1 MSENE
6 KQMGEKLKRYGKL
19 RGKMREKGIKGY
31 YLASK
36 MGMTQKSVSYRM
48 TGKTPWRMDEMYNIL
63 SMLGEP
69 DSKLSEY
76 FPRNGVDVD
85 MPEEQNMGLDK
96 RAFMLRM
103 AELLEAL

>member
-19 RGKMREKGIKGY
+19 RGKMREKGINGY
-31 YLASK
+31 YLARK
-36 MGMTQKSVSYRM
+36 LDMTPQSVSHRM

-76 FPRNGVDVD
+76 FPRNGIDL
-85 MPEEQNMGLDK
+85 PEEYDNKIEEKQ
-96 RAFMLRM
+96 
-103 AELLEAL
+103 ELLDHIVKLISIM

>member
-1 MSENE
+1 MSEND
-6 KQMGEKLKRYGKL
+6 KQMGEKLKMYGKL
-19 RGKMREKGIKGY
+19 RGKMREKGIKGN
-31 YLASK
+31 YLARK
-36 MGMTQKSVSYRM
+36 MGTTPQSVSHRM
-48 TGKTPWRMDEMYNIL
+48 TGKTPWRTDEMYNIL

>member
-1 MSENE
+1 MSEND
-6 KQMGEKLKRYGKL
+6 KQMGENLKRYGKL

-31 YLASK
+31 YLARK
-36 MGMTQKSVSYRM
+36 MDMTPQSVSQRM

>member
-1 MSENE
+1 MIEND
-6 KQMGEKLKRYGKL
+6 KQMGENLKRYGKL

-31 YLASK
+31 YLAWKLGTTPQSI
-36 MGMTQKSVSYRM
+36 SHRM
-48 TGKTPWRMDEMYNIL
+48 TGKAPWRMDEMYNIL

-76 FPRNGVDVD
+76 FPRDGVDVD

>member
-1 MSENE
+1 MSEND
-6 KQMGEKLKRYGKL
+6 KRMGENLRRYVKL
-19 RGKMREKGIKGY
+19 RGKMREKGITGN
-31 YLASK
+31 YLARKLDTTPENISR
-36 MGMTQKSVSYRM
+36 RM
-48 TGKTPWRMDEMYNIL
+48 TGKATWRVDEMYNIL

-76 FPRNGVDVD
+76 FPRDGVDVD
-85 MPEEQNMGLDK
+85 MQEEQNMGLDK

>member
-1 MSENE
+1 MIDND
-6 KQMGEKLKRYGKL
+6 KQMGENLKRYGKL

-31 YLASK
+31 YLARK
-36 MGMTQKSVSYRM
+36 LGMTPQSVSQRM
-48 TGKTPWRMDEMYNIL
+48 TGKTTWRVDEMYSIL

-76 FPRNGVDVD
+76 FPRDGVDVD

>member
-1 MSENE
+1 MSEKE
-6 KQMGEKLKRYGKL
+6 KQMGEKLKMYGKL
-19 RGKMREKGIKGY
+19 RGKMREKGINGN
-31 YLASK
+31 YLARK
-36 MGMTQKSVSYRM
+36 LDTTPQSVSHRM
-48 TGKTPWRMDEMYNIL
+48 TGKAPWRVDEMYNIL

>member
-1 MSENE
+1 MSEND
-6 KQMGEKLKRYGKL
+6 KQKGENFKRYVKL
-19 RGKMREKGIKGY
+19 RGKMREKGINGN
-31 YLASK
+31 YLARK
-36 MGMTQKSVSYRM
+36 MGMTPQSVSYRM
-48 TGKTPWRMDEMYNIL
+48 TGKTSWRMDEMYNIL

>member
-1 MSENE
+1 MSESD
-6 KQMGEKLKRYGKL
+6 KHMGENFKRYVKL
-19 RGKMREKGIKGY
+19 RGKMLEKGINGD
-31 YLASK
+31 YLARK
-36 MGMTQKSVSYRM
+36 LDTTPQSVSHRM
-48 TGKTPWRMDEMYNIL
+48 TGKSPWRMDEMYNIL

-76 FPRNGVDVD
+76 FPRDGVDVD

>member
-1 MSENE
+1 MSEND
-6 KQMGEKLKRYGKL
+6 KQMGENLKRYGKL

-31 YLASK
+31 YLARKLDTTPQNISR
-36 MGMTQKSVSYRM
+36 RM
-48 TGKTPWRMDEMYNIL
+48 TGKAPWRMDEMYNIL

-76 FPRNGVDVD
+76 FPRNGIDL
-85 MPEEQNMGLDK
+85 PEEQNMGLDK

>member
-1 MSENE
+1 MRENDE
-6 KQMGEKLKRYGKL
+6 QMGENFKRYVKL
-19 RGKMREKGIKGY
+19 RGKMREKGINGN
-31 YLASK
+31 YLARK
-36 MGMTQKSVSYRM
+36 MGTTPQNISRRM
-48 TGKTPWRMDEMYNIL
+48 TGKAPWRMDEMYNIL

-76 FPRNGVDVD
+76 FPRDGVDVD
-85 MPEEQNMGLDK
+85 MQEEQNMGLDK

>member
-1 MSENE
+1 MSEND
-6 KQMGEKLKRYGKL
+6 KQMGKNFKRYVKL

-31 YLASK
+31 YLARK
-36 MGMTQKSVSYRM
+36 MGTTPQSISHRM
-48 TGKTPWRMDEMYNIL
+48 TGKAPWRMDEMYNIL

-76 FPRNGVDVD
+76 FPRDGVDVD

>member
-1 MSENE
+1 MSESD
-6 KQMGEKLKRYGKL
+6 KQMGENLKRYGKL

-31 YLASK
+31 YLARK
-36 MGMTQKSVSYRM
+36 MGTTPQSISHRM
-48 TGKTPWRMDEMYNIL
+48 TGKAPWRMDEMYNIL
-63 SMLGEP
+63 SILGEP

-76 FPRNGVDVD
+76 FPRDGVDVD
-85 MPEEQNMGLDK
+85 MTEEQNMGLDK

>member
-1 MSENE
+1 MIEND
-6 KQMGEKLKRYGKL
+6 KKMGENFKRYVKL
-19 RGKMREKGIKGY
+19 RGKMLEKGINGN
-31 YLASK
+31 YLARKLDTTPENISR
-36 MGMTQKSVSYRM
+36 RM
-48 TGKTPWRMDEMYNIL
+48 TGKATWRVDEMYNIL
-63 SMLGEP
+63 SILGEP

-76 FPRNGVDVD
+76 FPRDGIDVD